1 MYLNVLYMSLYAFD
15 SKTLDAQIVSDLNHY
30 SPQEYECL
38 HNWTNETS
46 PEYVFLGLNIH
57 WNQSNHGSSYEA
69 WHHLNMEQWELI
81 LHDINIIL

>member
-38 HNWTNETS
+38 HN
-46 PEYVFLGLNIH
+46 
-57 WNQSNHGSSYEA
+57 
-69 WHHLNMEQWELI
+69 
-81 LHDINIIL
+81 